1 MPLRKRI
8 PDPPVRTS
16 GTAVW
21 PCYPGFDGPTC
32 VEGEETIV
40 PTIAQSTSL
49 PLPVSSGARVAHNRM
64 PTVDGVSVGAYS
76 TETPRSSNSLCTL
89 LSHRFETGMLKLS
102 DCCCNRLCRR
112 SQSNSLHGSQD
123 RLLPPLEPDE
133 YCQPEDSEQFNTQ
146 VVDWMRR
153 RLIYFFMSPREK
165 FYAKQ
170 RIPYKLFVQ
179 LLKVVLI
186 TMQLIVFGQDRSAH
200 VSFGE
205 NSRLAFSHLY
215 LRDWNPQ
222 YETLDYPPASGPYA
236 AYQQDEFYLM
246 LGYTITQFNK
256 TESIAIGSYLFTSD
270 KPFLTFCRVSV
281 ADRGLMTHTEETH
294 CADLYPKDVPADSL
308 STASGVRQLLA
319 NYNLSVN
326 FARLLKFTMEFEILS
341 PIVTE
346 LGWRREAECFKFQ
359 IHISMEK
366 IQQSGQLQIYLD
378 APYTATYCEEAE
390 HTKPTR
396 GRTEW
401 LRHFWLTMSQ
411 THRNLDNR
419 TSEVSFSFSTR
430 RMIIASLNSVVLVI
444 GILSTVLCIRSIVRG
459 FILWKETVLFFR
471 HWYSIELRGH
481 FWDFIPPW
489 FIAIIFTD
497 AIIIYGAVYNLWTLN
512 GLHQNPEPTSYVFGI
527 SALLVWS
534 GVLRYVGFS
543 YTNSILMRTIINS
556 IPALLR
562 FGVCSLILFF
572 AFSLCGWVVLGP
584 YNLKFRTFITTLECL
599 YALINGD
606 DMFVTFSVIGER
618 APWGIFLFSRL
629 FLYVFITLFIYVVL
643 NLFITIIF
651 EAYEEVK
658 EMRDTRGRPHD
669 SLLFTFIH
677 QARYDC
683 QSPLF
688 QQDDTRADRRRLHD
702 CALGK
707 WPSRDPEIATPSS
720 PGTESNIKANRRYFP
735 WRRRT
740 QSCSQAVQTCPTEQ
754 IDTVKGPETHSS
766 SPSFVSQRSS
776 SSNHPEVHQSLL
788 AQMQTLDV
796 DEMGLVESRT
806 LVSSPQ
812 LNTQIDGLV
821 IGTSHGDVTS
831 DDHSQG
837 NVGYQDRSYT

>member
-1 MPLRKRI
+1 MIELCNQVNNDRRKNIKGAQDLIRKG
-8 PDPPVRTS
+8 R
-16 GTAVW
+16 GTV
-21 PCYPGFDGPTC
+21 
-32 VEGEETIV
+32 GEKANWLT
-40 PTIAQSTSL
+40 TLHQSEASQRAEIL
-49 PLPVSSGARVAHNRM
+49 SDYQSMDSAAINRVCE
-64 PTVDGVSVGAYS
+64 DVG
-76 TETPRSSNSLCTL
+76 
-89 LSHRFETGMLKLS
+89 LKLS
-102 DCCCNRLCRR
+102 CTRLSDKLMSSYLGTDSNKQWAMTSVCLTIT
-112 SQSNSLHGSQD
+112 SQHLTVESLTQPKQD

-512 GLHQNPEPTSYVFGI
+512 G
-527 SALLVWS
+527 
-534 GVLRYVGFS
+534 
-543 YTNSILMRTIINS
+543 
-556 IPALLR
+556 
-562 FGVCSLILFF
+562 
-572 AFSLCGWVVLGP
+572 
-584 YNLKFRTFITTLECL
+584 
-599 YALINGD
+599 
-606 DMFVTFSVIGER
+606 
-618 APWGIFLFSRL
+618 
-629 FLYVFITLFIYVVL
+629 
-643 NLFITIIF
+643 
-651 EAYEEVK
+651 
-658 EMRDTRGRPHD
+658 
-669 SLLFTFIH
+669 
-677 QARYDC
+677 
-683 QSPLF
+683 
-688 QQDDTRADRRRLHD
+688 
-702 CALGK
+702 
-707 WPSRDPEIATPSS
+707 
-720 PGTESNIKANRRYFP
+720 
-735 WRRRT
+735 
-740 QSCSQAVQTCPTEQ
+740 
-754 IDTVKGPETHSS
+754 
-766 SPSFVSQRSS
+766 
-776 SSNHPEVHQSLL
+776 
-788 AQMQTLDV
+788 
-796 DEMGLVESRT
+796 
-806 LVSSPQ
+806 
-812 LNTQIDGLV
+812 
-821 IGTSHGDVTS
+821 
-831 DDHSQG
+831 
-837 NVGYQDRSYT
+837 